1 MAHADSWQQPKRVNR
16 LNRMSIQ
23 GNSIQE
29 SAAAYESAT
38 QFFLNLARGVGKDQ
52 LDIKAPEGWSAR
64 QIIHHLADSEAQSYA
79 RIRRLVAE
87 PEGSIIQGYDEN
99 LWAIAPQLGYE
110 SAPVENSIA
119 VFAAVRAGSLDII
132 KRLNEA
138 DLEKA
143 GEHSESGRFTIG
155 MWLAGYTNHPK
166 DHGDQLVRAL
176 KGQN

>member
-16 LNRMSIQ
+16 LNRMSTPS
-23 GNSIQE
+23 NSIKE

-38 QFFLNLARGVGKDQ
+38 QYFLNLARGVSSDQ
-52 LDIKAPEGWSAR
+52 LDIKDPEGWSAR

-79 RIRRLVAE
+79 RLRRLVAE

-99 LWAIAPQLGYE
+99 LWATAPQLGYE

-132 KRLNEA
+132 KRLEES

-143 GEHSESGRFTIG
+143 GVHSESGRFTIA

-166 DHGDQLVRAL
+166 DHGDQLIRAVT
-176 KGQN
+176 GQI